1 MASLHCWLRVFYQDL
16 PFLEGFETVKTPL
29 CLIDEYRIVLT
40 RLIKFSLLS
49 SDGVDWAGLMHAG
62 FSANGAGKAWL
73 GPARLRR
80 LLLKCV
86 VPWKPRLCIEFTCL
100 AVFEGSATNS
110 ISLRFKFFQIIAEYF
125 SLLSR
130 IDCPSI
136 LGLYLTFRSRFYSG
150 FLDWRRFVWYG
161 WFAI

>member
-1 MASLHCWLRVFYQDL
+1 MASLHCWLRFFYQYL
-16 PFLEGFETVKTPL
+16 PFLEGFETAKTQFCP
-29 CLIDEYRIVLT
+29 IDENKIVLM
-40 RLIKFSLLS
+40 RLVEFSLLC
-49 SDGVDWAGLMHAG
+49 SDEVDCAGLMHAG
-62 FSANGAGKAWL
+62 FSAKGAGKAWL

-110 ISLRFKFFQIIAEYF
+110 ISLQFKFFQIIAEYF

-136 LGLYLTFRSRFYSG
+136 LGLYLTFRSHFYFG